1 MTIALD
7 HVDCWIF
14 DLDNTL
20 YHPRHRLFDQID
32 RRMEVFV
39 QRVTGCAPGEARGIQ
54 KTYFHDHGT
63 TLAGLRLHYD
73 IDAEDFLAF
82 VHDIVLDDL
91 APDPALTAAL
101 DALPGRR
108 IVFTNADAPH
118 ARRVLDRLGIAER
131 FDAIHD
137 IVACDHIPKPANE
150 SYANLCRTHRIDPAR
165 AVMIEDMARNL
176 APAHAIG
183 MRTVWID
190 NGSEA
195 GNREYDPG
203 FIDIR
208 VDDLVPWLQGVGERL
223 VAGADIRQERPGT

>member
-1 MTIALD
+1 MTVTLD

-20 YHPRHRLFDQID
+20 YHPRHRLFDQVD
-32 RRMEVFV
+32 RRMEQFV
-39 QRVTGCAPGEARGIQ
+39 ARVTGCAPDEASAIQ
-54 KTYFHDHGT
+54 KAYFHDYGT
-63 TLAGLRLHYD
+63 TLAGLMRHHEVVP
-73 IDAEDFLAF
+73 EDFLAF

-91 APDPALTAAL
+91 IPDAALTAAL

-118 ARRVLDRLGIAER
+118 ARRVLDRLGIADR

-137 IVACDHIPKPANE
+137 IVACDHVPKPASE
-150 SYANLCRTHRIDPAR
+150 CYAQLCRTHRIDPRR
-165 AVMIEDMARNL
+165 AAMIEDMARNL

-183 MRTVWID
+183 MTTVWID

-195 GNREYDPG
+195 GTRDYDRR
-203 FIDIR
+203 FVDIR

-223 VAGADIRQERPGT
+223 TADAGIRQERPSA

>member
-20 YHPRHRLFDQID
+20 YHPRFRLFDQID
-32 RRMEVFV
+32 RRMEQFV
-39 QRVTGCAPGEARGIQ
+39 ARVTGCAPGEARGIQ
-54 KTYFHDHGT
+54 KAYFHDYGT
-63 TLAGLRLHYD
+63 TLAGLMRHHD
-73 IDAEDFLAF
+73 VVPEDFLAF

-91 APDPALTAAL
+91 TPDAALTGAL

-108 IVFTNADAPH
+108 IIFTNADAPH
-118 ARRVLDRLGIAER
+118 ARRVLDRLGIADR

-137 IVACDHIPKPANE
+137 IVACDHIPKPASE
-150 SYANLCRTHRIDPAR
+150 AYRHLCEAHGIDPRR
-165 AVMIEDMARNL
+165 AAMIEDMARNL

-183 MRTVWID
+183 MTTVWID

-195 GNREYDPG
+195 GQRDYDPG
-203 FIDIR
+203 FVDIR
-208 VDDLVPWLQGVGERL
+208 VDDLVPWLQGVGERQA
-223 VAGADIRQERPGT
+223 AGAGIRQERPGA